1 MKVEIYVR
9 INELNKDGCRKS
21 YDIYNDFV
29 LNLKTE
35 IEDYDL
41 VVRDICD
48 AIISG
53 EVRKNF
59 KEIGDESL
67 EE

>member
-48 AIISG
+48 AINRG
-53 EVRKNF
+53 EVRK
-59 KEIGDESL
+59 KLKDIGEDTL